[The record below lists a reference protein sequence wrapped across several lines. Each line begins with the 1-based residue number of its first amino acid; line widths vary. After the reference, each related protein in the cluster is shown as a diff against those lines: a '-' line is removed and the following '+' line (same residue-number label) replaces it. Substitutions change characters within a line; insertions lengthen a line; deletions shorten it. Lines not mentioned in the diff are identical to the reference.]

1 MAGRIRVAPELR
13 AVLSVTVACSRPLG
27 GFDIAGPARLASE
40 SHRRCPCP
48 IPHPPRPPDLSGSP
62 IWRMEPATVMTAGN
76 VGSICLSAGNH
87 WMVYACRLV
96 TDWQRCACQDPFVAR
111 GRGTAAVAPE
121 QRLEQVWYE

>member
-48 IPHPPRPPDLSGSP
+48 IPHPPRPPDSSGSP

-76 VGSICLSAGNH
+76 VGSNDFRRLSFGWCMLAGWPPTGRGAYN
-87 WMVYACRLV
+87 
-96 TDWQRCACQDPFVAR
+96 WQREGVLAGA
-111 GRGTAAVAPE
+111 AAVAPE
-121 QRLEQVWYE
+121 HRHE